1 MRIGIDARYAYDHFP
16 GIGRYIVGLLN
27 ALCELEHGHTLVI
40 LYNPDLP
47 NTRHSL
53 QHLSQFANV
62 ELVRSPVRTFSLQE
76 QTHLPAM
83 LRALK
88 LDVFH
93 SPYYVKP
100 YVGLPCPSVVTI
112 YDLIGRRFPEVLSW
126 RGRLLFRA
134 ATALA
139 IRSAAGIL
147 TISESACHD
156 IRFSYRVPLSKITVT
171 PLAADKRF
179 RPQPPEAIAAMRE
192 RHRLPESY
200 VLYLGANKPHKNL
213 ERLIRAW
220 DRVCSEGNDHGA
232 VLVVAGH
239 YEPRYPEARE
249 LVAER
254 GLGDRVVFLPNAPE
268 ADLPALYSGAICFA
282 FPSYYEG
289 FGLPPLEAMACGTPV
304 LCAYASSLPEVVG
317 NAAVTV
323 DPFSF
328 IEMAEGL
335 TKLLQNSRL
344 RDHLRAAG
352 QERARSF
359 SWRRTA
365 LGSLRAYEQA
375 VTGSR

>member
-139 IRSAAGIL
+139 R
-147 TISESACHD
+147 
-156 IRFSYRVPLSKITVT
+156 
-171 PLAADKRF
+171 
-179 RPQPPEAIAAMRE
+179 
-192 RHRLPESY
+192 
-200 VLYLGANKPHKNL
+200 
-213 ERLIRAW
+213 
-220 DRVCSEGNDHGA
+220 
-232 VLVVAGH
+232 
-239 YEPRYPEARE
+239 
-249 LVAER
+249 
-254 GLGDRVVFLPNAPE
+254 
-268 ADLPALYSGAICFA
+268 
-282 FPSYYEG
+282 
-289 FGLPPLEAMACGTPV
+289 
-304 LCAYASSLPEVVG
+304 
-317 NAAVTV
+317 
-323 DPFSF
+323 
-328 IEMAEGL
+328 
-335 TKLLQNSRL
+335 
-344 RDHLRAAG
+344 
-352 QERARSF
+352 
-359 SWRRTA
+359 
-365 LGSLRAYEQA
+365 
-375 VTGSR
+375 